1 MFIWVFFQSSSGDV
15 HVYVDAENTISV
27 IRTLVDKTV
36 PLRDMQKQADYI
48 YITLAVSSC
57 FTDTYHIYFW
67 FIHQKMIKY

>member
-36 PLRDMQKQADYI
+36 L
-48 YITLAVSSC
+48 
-57 FTDTYHIYFW
+57 
-67 FIHQKMIKY
+67 